1 MVIDIFTK
9 EKIKNNEEKSQVLT
23 VGNIVTYLNSFGQDL
38 KNVLEFP
45 VITENTNAKTVELTP
60 EGLVIK

>member
-1 MVIDIFTK
+1 MIIDIFTK
-9 EKIKNNEEKSQVLT
+9 EEIKNNEKKPQVLT